1 MLAAVV
7 GFACGAAKLRCLAGR
22 LGRWAMRGVVAA
34 AVVGFACG
42 VAKLRCSA
50 GRRAMRGLVPAAVVE
65 FVCGAAF
72 GRGRAMSGGPGWSW
86 FRRSIVVAPQANCP

>member
-7 GFACGAAKLRCLAGR
+7 GFVCGA
-22 LGRWAMRGVVAA
+22 
-34 AVVGFACG
+34 
-42 VAKLRCSA
+42 SA
-50 GRRAMRGLVPAAVVE
+50 ERFGGRAMRGLVPAAVVE
-65 FVCGAAF
+65 FACGAAF